1 MTYNVPEGIRIPGA
15 EEEDHVVACD
25 TTETEVIPGYLIR
38 MAVPEM
44 QAVRVRLHDN
54 LSSPKPNLQKAQNDL
69 LRMEVALVV
78 LAGQLDNAQKETEY
92 FCDYNDEVNG
102 YRNGDTF
109 TWICPQCGREQNTIL
124 PTAAELRE
132 EDND

>member
-1 MTYNVPEGIRIPGA
+1 MTYNVPEGIRVPDHDT
-15 EEEDHVVACD
+15 EDHVVSCD

-44 QAVRVRLHDN
+44 QAVRTRLHNN
-54 LSSPKPNLQKAQNDL
+54 LSSPAPNLQKAQNDL
-69 LRMEVALVV
+69 LRMEVALIV
-78 LAGQLDNAQKETEY
+78 LDGQLGNAQQERPY
-92 FCDYNDEVNG
+92 HCDYNDEVEG
-102 YRNGDTF
+102 YRDGDTF

-124 PTAAELRE
+124 PTTAELRE